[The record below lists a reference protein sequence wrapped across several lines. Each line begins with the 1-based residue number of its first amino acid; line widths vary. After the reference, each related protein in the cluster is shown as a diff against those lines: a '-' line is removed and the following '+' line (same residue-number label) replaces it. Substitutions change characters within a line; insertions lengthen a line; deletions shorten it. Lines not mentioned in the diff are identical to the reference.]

1 MKTIE
6 ENTTKATYWEAP
18 FKYLPHQSEEIVQ
31 NWYKARAYVLSML
44 KDQLDPSVSR
54 PKRWHFIVNG
64 DSALMLSV
72 VRHLALYAHFIHSEE
87 NTTITIVSQKRA
99 AEIEAELK
107 KEEYL
112 CNLPDYCPLTIYDK
126 AKNPDSYLDLNLDIA
141 LEVVKKYSGDAY
153 VITEEKVL
161 SWIAD
166 QKQEDIFHID
176 TRKAIYAS
184 ETYNLGA
191 RIDNILY
198 EDINSAKRYSKA
210 LDAFK
215 YNVLENKKIKLQLI
229 DKDKWE
235 SDIFAVKCGLS
246 NVFCADC
253 FELREAEITYL
264 ARKEEKSEYETRL
277 THIGELAHCEHN
289 RWMVE
294 KLILGYKPLGKDE
307 IFTYE
312 HLFGKQRK
320 AYLKNLKTKES
331 SPMHLDICSNKDL
344 RRIDP
349 DNMKYDSFLMLAMPM
364 ILAAVTK
371 A

>member
-31 NWYKARAYVLSML
+31 NWYRARAYVLSLL

-72 VRHLALYAHFIHSEE
+72 VRHLALYAHFILSEE
-87 NTTITIVSQKRA
+87 NTTISIVSKKKA
-99 AEIEAELK
+99 DEIETELK

-112 CNLPDYCPLTIYDK
+112 CNLPDYCPLTIYGK
-126 AKNPDSYLDLNLDIA
+126 AKNHNSYLDLNLDIE
-141 LEVVKKYSGDAY
+141 LEVIKDYGGDKD
-153 VITEEKVL
+153 VISEEKVL

-166 QKQEDIFHID
+166 QKHDDVFLID
-176 TRKAIYAS
+176 TRKAIYAN
-184 ETYNLGA
+184 ETYNLGG
-191 RIDNILY
+191 RIDNLPY

-215 YNVLENKKIKLQLI
+215 YNVLENEETKLQLI

-235 SDIFAVKCGLS
+235 SDLFTVKCGLS
-246 NVFCADC
+246 NIFCADC
-253 FELREAEITYL
+253 FEIREAEITSL
-264 ARKEEKSEYETRL
+264 ARKEKKNEDETRQK
-277 THIGELAHCEHN
+277 HIEELAHCEHN
-289 RWMVE
+289 RWIVE

-312 HLFGKQRK
+312 HLFGKQRQ
-320 AYLKNLKTKES
+320 AYLKSLKIRKDA
-331 SPMHLDICSNKDL
+331 PMHIDLCSNNDL

-349 DNMKYDSFLMLAMPM
+349 DNMKYDSFLMLAIPK
-364 ILAAVTK
+364 ILKAVEK